1 MLKTVRGILLSIY
14 IDYIVMF
21 IKNIEINNLCL
32 LLFSRKPQYSLANDL
47 PLNLFDCQFEN
58 VSWIVESESLSE
70 VISSL
75 QYSWATHMI
84 K

>member
-1 MLKTVRGILLSIY
+1 MLKIVQGNLFRILIEYRITVN
-14 IDYIVMF
+14 
-21 IKNIEINNLCL
+21 NIC
-32 LLFSRKPQYSLANDL
+32 FFFRKPQYCLANDL

-58 VSWIVESESLSE
+58 VNWIIEDESISE

-75 QYSWATHMI
+75 QCSWATYMI